1 MPGIEPSIE
10 KVSKVI
16 AKSINKTL
24 KKQKLIK
31 INKTKN

>member
-16 AKSINKTL
+16 AKSINRTL
-24 KKQKLIK
+24 KKQKLVKIK
-31 INKTKN
+31 KTKN